1 MGAVFGTSNSV
12 TGVKNV
18 AFPVKKIWRDGKTR
32 PAVTIDLY
40 ADGVKVENKSL
51 TLTDADADPGDPN
64 TWLGKFKNLP
74 SVKADGT
81 RIVYTVKENRDGA
94 NGTELQDYR
103 TTINGSVA
111 QVGNIDGYTIENQYV
126 QPVIPI
132 SAEKVWENGQTLRQN
147 ITLTLQRKPEGAA
160 GDPTDVPDT
169 ELQAALTGQTC
180 ETKIGRAHV

>member
-132 SAEKVWENGQTLRQN
+132 SAEKVWENGQ
-147 ITLTLQRKPEGAA
+147 
-160 GDPTDVPDT
+160 
-169 ELQAALTGQTC
+169 
-180 ETKIGRAHV
+180 